1 MLKERGNRL
10 LKLVDRYFAIPLV
23 FFLGFFR
30 IKKKSIVLRKNSKIL
45 FIKTGAVGDAILL
58 SAIALELKNHFPKS
72 QIAFLGTN
80 SNQGIFP
87 LLKGIDQFLV
97 FDFSHPFSSLM
108 KIRRSERYDLLIDF
122 AAWPKI
128 NSVLTFFSRAQFKIG
143 FRRKNMF
150 RHYVYDR
157 YIVHKDTVHE
167 MDNYRSLLHL
177 MGLQTEKYLP
187 QLNQNS
193 YKKFKNANQIV
204 NKKIVVFNPFASGQ
218 KAHFKQWPVSFWEE
232 IKDFLIQKNYF
243 ICITGGK
250 DDAEKTNLFIKS
262 LLEKE
267 EEDENKIISFVGILK
282 WEEAAFLLSRAKLLI
297 TVNTGIMHLG
307 ATIGINTIALNG
319 PTATTRWG
327 ALSKKKNVYN
337 LKSSFW
343 CSPCL
348 SLGFEYACAQGGCME
363 KIKVENVRK
372 IIETILK

>member
-1 MLKERGNRL
+1 MLFYFQRL
-10 LKLVDRYFAIPLV
+10 L
-23 FFLGFFR
+23 
-30 IKKKSIVLRKNSKIL
+30 
-45 FIKTGAVGDAILL
+45 L
-58 SAIALELKNHFPKS
+58 SLKNHFPKS
-72 QIAFLGTN
+72 KITFLGTK
-80 SNQGIFP
+80 SNQGIFS
-87 LLKGIDQFLV
+87 LLKGMDQFLV
-97 FDFSHPFSSLM
+97 FDFLRPFSSLI
-108 KIRRSERYDLLIDF
+108 KIRRSDRYDLLIDF

-167 MDNYRSLLHL
+167 IDNYRSLLHL

-193 YKKFKNANQIV
+193 YKKFKNANEILS
-204 NKKIVVFNPFASGQ
+204 KKIVVFNPFASGQ

-250 DDAEKTNLFIKS
+250 EDTEKINLFIKN
-262 LLEKE
+262 LLKKE
-267 EEDENKIISFVGILK
+267 ENKNKIISFVGILK
-282 WEEAAFLLSRAKLLI
+282 WEETAFLLSQAKLLL
-297 TVNTGIMHLG
+297 TVNTGMMHLG
-307 ATIGINTIALNG
+307 ATIGINTVALNG

-327 ALSKKKNVYN
+327 ALSQKKNVYN

-348 SLGFEYACAQGGCME
+348 SLGFEYACSHGGCME
-363 KIKVENVRK
+363 RIKVENVCK
-372 IIETILK
+372 IIEKILK